1 MRLCQLNFHL
11 DLSLKENFHGK
22 SLTHEIWST
31 KSFRC
36 YCTFV
41 PPPPRVR
48 VRAMGK
54 LSAASVI
61 NNKRRGGGG
70 GGVVWKCNSTK
81 FYWWSIIDL
90 YLMTWI
96 HHSNF
101 YFVQDYTISI
111 PCLLNAIC
119 YYLLL
124 CILTTKPVKYFYS
137 YRFLVG
143 MGDKQVSM

>member
-1 MRLCQLNFHL
+1 MPVKFSPWSVPCLRKISMANHWHMRYEAQRVLGAIA
-11 DLSLKENFHGK
+11 LS
-22 SLTHEIWST
+22 
-31 KSFRC
+31 
-36 YCTFV
+36 Y
-41 PPPPRVR
+41 PPPL
-48 VRAMGK
+48 GLGLGLWESFQLLQSSITK
-54 LSAASVI
+54 
-61 NNKRRGGGG
+61 G
-70 GGVVWKCNSTK
+70 GGVVWKCNSAK

>member
-1 MRLCQLNFHL
+1 MPVKFSPWSVPCLRKISMANHWHMRDEAQRVL
-11 DLSLKENFHGK
+11 GA
-22 SLTHEIWST
+22 IG
-31 KSFRC
+31 

-41 PPPPRVR
+41 PPPPPRVR

-61 NNKRRGGGG
+61 NNKRRG
-70 GGVVWKCNSTK
+70 VVWKCNSAK